1 MNGIGKYYTEC
12 GKPYPERQTPGVLAY
27 VDLELKFLDSYVEAV
42 VSVWRGQVSGKETW
56 GKGCWREQ
64 EEYIIFIWK
73 QRRDCRKEKGW
84 REMRK

>member
-42 VSVWRGQVSGKETW
+42 VSV
-56 GKGCWREQ
+56 
-64 EEYIIFIWK
+64 
-73 QRRDCRKEKGW
+73 
-84 REMRK
+84 